1 MRSDHD
7 LQLSEVLEFRPEGGE
22 IRLHEQRVLLVS
34 AAAVGV
40 LRRELIAAVGIEKAR
55 ELLLRFGSPAGTTT
69 RSACATDSGG
79 MTRWMA
85 CAWARCSTP
94 SKVSCMPSWSGSP

>member
-22 IRLHEQRVLLVS
+22 IRLHEQRVLVVS

-40 LRRELIAAVGIEKAR
+40 NREGPRAAPAIRFRQRVPRRDQPARPIPVG
-55 ELLLRFGSPAGTTT
+55 
-69 RSACATDSGG
+69 
-79 MTRWMA
+79 
-85 CAWARCSTP
+85 
-94 SKVSCMPSWSGSP
+94 